1 MLWDRIAERQLRL
14 RRRPET
20 YGCNQRNPHLWSL
33 VMRHVLFVCNH
44 NAGRSQMAEA
54 FFNRDAPADVRA
66 ESAGNEP
73 RREGVW
79 PAVAE
84 AMAEVGLD
92 ISGNRPKKLLVE
104 MQLHADWA
112 VTLNCGGTCPY
123 VPSVVEDW
131 MIPDP
136 AGRTLAEVRVIRD
149 AIEDRVT
156 RLLDERLNEIR
167 ADRSAHQRRLEQL
180 LPDLAAKF
188 EDRHSPEDIRAC
200 ADAALLPFA
209 DAAVRGYA
217 VALARRK
224 ARECLRA
231 EHCELTVA

>member
-1 MLWDRIAERQLRL
+1 MK
-14 RRRPET
+14 
-20 YGCNQRNPHLWSL
+20 
-33 VMRHVLFVCNH
+33 HVLFVCNH

-79 PAVAE
+79 PVVAE

-92 ISGNRPKKLLVE
+92 ISGNPSKKLLVE

-136 AGRTLAEVRVIRD
+136 AGKTLPEVRAIRD
-149 AIEDRVT
+149 AIEDRVG
-156 RLLDERLNEIR
+156 RLLDERLDEIR
-167 ADRSAHQRRLEQL
+167 AERSSHQRRLERL
-180 LPDLAAKF
+180 LPDLASEF

-217 VALARRK
+217 LNLARRK
-224 ARECLRA
+224 ARECLRGDS
-231 EHCELTVA
+231 CELTVP